1 MNMLDIGE
9 NKMNRNELKKCKK
22 TLDNGKTWECFCND
36 EGMIKSF
43 VSKAY
48 DGLDFD
54 GNFELHQIKT
64 PFGQMISVRK
74 K

>member
-1 MNMLDIGE
+1 
-9 NKMNRNELKKCKK
+9 MNRNELKKCKD
-22 TLDNGKTWECFCND
+22 LLEQGRVWECFCND
-36 EGMIKSF
+36 EEMIRSF

-64 PFGQMISVRK
+64 AFGNMISIKRK
-74 K
+74 EE

>member
-1 MNMLDIGE
+1 
-9 NKMNRNELKKCKK
+9 MNRNELKKCKE
-22 TLDNGKTWECFCND
+22 TLEGGRVWECFCND

-54 GNFELHQIKT
+54 DNFELHQIKT
-64 PFGQMISVRK
+64 AFGNMISIKRK
-74 K
+74 EE

>member
-1 MNMLDIGE
+1 
-9 NKMNRNELKKCKK
+9 MNRNELQNCKNL
-22 TLDNGKTWECFCND
+22 LDNGKVWECFCND

-54 GNFELHQIKT
+54 SSFELHQMKT
-64 PFGQMISVRK
+64 PFGQMVSVRK

>member
-1 MNMLDIGE
+1 MME
-9 NKMNRNELKKCKK
+9 RTEKEKCVQQLEDGKVWKCIAYDPKPVK
-22 TLDNGKTWECFCND
+22 T
-36 EGMIKSF
+36 F
-43 VSKAY
+43 VSIAY
-48 DGLDFD
+48 GGIDFD

>member
-1 MNMLDIGE
+1 
-9 NKMNRNELKKCKK
+9 MNRNELKKCKE
-22 TLDNGKTWECFCND
+22 TLDNQATWECFCND
-36 EGMIKSF
+36 EKMIRSF

-54 GNFELHQIKT
+54 SNFELHQIKT
-64 PFGQMISVRK
+64 AFGQMISVRK

>member
-1 MNMLDIGE
+1 MD
-9 NKMNRNELKKCKK
+9 RNELQNCKK
-22 TLDNGKTWECFCND
+22 TLDNGKVLECFCND
-36 EGMIKSF
+36 KGMIKSF

-54 GNFELHQIKT
+54 SNFELHQMKT

>member
-1 MNMLDIGE
+1 MD
-9 NKMNRNELKKCKK
+9 RNELKKCKDL
-22 TLDNGKTWECFCND
+22 LDNHQTWECFCND

-54 GNFELHQIKT
+54 SNFELHQIKT
-64 PFGQMISVRK
+64 AFGNMISVKKIRK
-74 K
+74 EE

>member
-1 MNMLDIGE
+1 
-9 NKMNRNELKKCKK
+9 MNRNELKKCKNL
-22 TLDNGKTWECFCND
+22 LDNGKTWECFCND

-64 PFGQMISVRK
+64 PFGQLFFVK
-74 K
+74 KK

>member
-1 MNMLDIGE
+1 
-9 NKMNRNELKKCKK
+9 MNRNELKKCKE
-22 TLDNGKTWECFCND
+22 TLDNHQTWECFCND
-36 EGMIKSF
+36 ERMIKSF

-54 GNFELHQIKT
+54 SNFELHQIKT
-64 PFGQMISVRK
+64 PFGLMASVRK

>member
-1 MNMLDIGE
+1 
-9 NKMNRNELKKCKK
+9 MNRNELKKCKE

-36 EGMIKSF
+36 EKMIKTF
-43 VSKAY
+43 VSTAY

-64 PFGQMISVRK
+64 PFGQMVLVK
-74 K
+74 KK

>member
-1 MNMLDIGE
+1 
-9 NKMNRNELKKCKK
+9 MNRNELKKCKK
-22 TLDNGKTWECFCND
+22 TLDNGKAWECFCND

-64 PFGQMISVRK
+64 PFGQMISVKKIRK
-74 K
+74 EE

>member
-1 MNMLDIGE
+1 MME
-9 NKMNRNELKKCKK
+9 RTEKEKCVQQ
-22 TLDNGKTWECFCND
+22 LEDGKTWECFCND

-54 GNFELHQIKT
+54 NNFELHQVKT
-64 PFGQMISVRK
+64 VFGNMVLVK
-74 K
+74 KNNITK

>member
-1 MNMLDIGE
+1 ME
-9 NKMNRNELKKCKK
+9 RTELQKCKNL
-22 TLDNGKTWECFCND
+22 LDNGKTWECFCND

-48 DGLDFD
+48 DGSDFD

-64 PFGQMISVRK
+64 PLGPMVSVRK

>member
-1 MNMLDIGE
+1 
-9 NKMNRNELKKCKK
+9 MNRNELKKCKNL
-22 TLDNGKTWECFCND
+22 LDNEKTWECFCND
-36 EGMIKSF
+36 EGMVRSF

-54 GNFELHQIKT
+54 SNFELREIKT
-64 PFGQMISVRK
+64 VFGTKVVVRK

>member
-1 MNMLDIGE
+1 
-9 NKMNRNELKKCKK
+9 MNRNELKKCKK
-22 TLDNGKTWECFCND
+22 TLDNGKTWECFGINAVAFV
-36 EGMIKSF
+36 ESF

-54 GNFELHQIKT
+54 SNFELHQIKT
-64 PFGQMISVRK
+64 PFGLMASVRK

>member
-1 MNMLDIGE
+1 
-9 NKMNRNELKKCKK
+9 MNRNELKKCKE

-36 EGMIKSF
+36 ERMIKSF

-48 DGLDFD
+48 DGLDFE

-64 PFGQMISVRK
+64 SFGQMISVRK